1 MVESDTKQYMKTE
14 AERQATLTKRGMA
27 TNGGALA
34 ILFLVGWGLQLW
46 TYVFI
51 AVAIQVAVFVLHG
64 LPNKSEEF
72 YDLSGSF
79 THFAVVLAASM
90 GDGRSK
96 RQLFTALVS
105 AVWMTRLGTFL
116 YIRIAKDGKDERF
129 DPLKPNALAFLGA
142 WML

>member
-1 MVESDTKQYMKTE
+1 
-14 AERQATLTKRGMA
+14 L
-27 TNGGALA
+27 
-34 ILFLVGWGLQLW
+34 LFLVGWGLELW

-51 AVAIQVAVFVLHG
+51 AVAIQVAVYLLHG

-79 THFAVVLAASM
+79 THFAVVLASAC

-96 RQLFTALVS
+96 RQVFTALVS
-105 AVWMTRLGTFL
+105 TIWMTRLGTFL
-116 YIRIAKDGKDERF
+116 YMSIAKDGKDERF
-129 DPLKPNALAFLGA
+129 DAIKPHWLSFLGA